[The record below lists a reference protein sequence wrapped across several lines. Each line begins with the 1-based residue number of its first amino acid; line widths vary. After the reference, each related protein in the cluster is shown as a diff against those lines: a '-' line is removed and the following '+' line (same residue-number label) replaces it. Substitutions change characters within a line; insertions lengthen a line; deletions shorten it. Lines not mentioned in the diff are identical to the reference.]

1 MPITEE
7 SAPKMDDSTI
17 IVDNR
22 LVSRYAVDA
31 GVINNDT
38 TRITPTV
45 CNEATVTN
53 VNNII
58 IP

>member
-1 MPITEE
+1 MDE
-7 SAPKMDDSTI
+7 SAPNIDDSTI

-22 LVSRYAVDA
+22 LVSKYAVDA
-31 GVINNDT
+31 GVINSDT
-38 TRITPTV
+38 TSITPTV

-53 VNNII
+53 VNNTI